1 MKRIS
6 AIIPLLLL
14 FLFHTFPIHASLIHL
29 RGERLSL
36 RDGLPCNTINSIV
49 QDEDGF
55 MWIAT
60 PNGLTRYDG
69 YSFLTFHSFSSDPNR
84 KTNSHLALLFSDN
97 RNRLLW
103 TYTPQHTLYC
113 YDLRK
118 GKFVDYTGR
127 DDCERQY
134 FNRCLTSNGMW
145 LYDTTNGVR
154 HIACDKGTF
163 TIHDYTTANRLLPS
177 QEKMDVDEDARHNIW
192 ITTARGVVRIAPN
205 GKRTSIATGKH
216 IKVTTVGPQHFA
228 ILTDE
233 GDALIYDL
241 QGRLVRKSH
250 LPSMTGFV
258 GKSRSSMMWNGGWY
272 IFTEQETYC
281 MDMKTGVFSR
291 PAMQI
296 PDAVN
301 KSPIPG
307 YTCLYDKQGNLYLF
321 GAHGW
326 MKKLH
331 LLDKKSYI
339 NGRDRIFNV
348 ERDKRGRFFIATYG
362 NGLFVYDPH
371 DDTLQH
377 FSSHD
382 KNAVICSNFLLSLYI
397 SKDNTIWITSESG
410 IFCLKE
416 EVGYEVKYLKPEPGD
431 DSEWSNFVRHLD
443 IKSPQEVLLS
453 TKENKLYTY
462 NPQTD
467 RISFLDETPACVYA
481 YYKDHNGHSWMGT
494 KGAGVY
500 IDGQRFSISDKAHH
514 VPSNNFYDFFT
525 DRYGRTWMATWE
537 SGLLLTPPCGK
548 HADYSRLK
556 FQQLLMRN
564 NSESRIHDL
573 LPTRDGRLWLATNN
587 GVYMVD
593 TRLRHVS
600 DRSFEIFNTYNGLF
614 PADEIICAIAAHDG
628 SLWFGFIG
636 GVARCEY
643 DAVHHKL
650 NYQLYD
656 TNSGLVN
663 NNVRQ
668 LCEDRFGYVWV
679 GTEEGMSRIDHRNRQ
694 VKTFMLGDDMYGNIF
709 IENCATALPDGRLL
723 LGTVNGLAV
732 VTPQKEPTT
741 MSPYKRAMV
750 TDMTINGV
758 SIYNEK
764 DPSLLS
770 ESLSHAERLELPHDK
785 NTLTVYFSSFE
796 YTQRQSTLFQ
806 YYLQGVDDTWRPA
819 TSVNHADYS
828 DLAPGTYT
836 FHLRTLTGN
845 NQWGEETVLRII
857 IRQPWYNTWWA
868 WIVYLMVIAAIGY
881 YVYKTG
887 KERMRLNQ
895 QMTMEKQ
902 ITEFRIDFFTHISHE
917 FRTPIAII
925 QNAVDKL
932 VHSEQTGVPRS
943 TLQTINRGTRRL
955 MRLVNQLMDFRKVS
969 TDNMR
974 LSVQDGDIVAFVK
987 NIYQDLWTLARQKNI
1002 MMTFT
1007 PHVKSLNLWFDRQKV
1022 ESIVY
1027 NILSNAVKYTPEKGT
1042 VSMRMNEHEGMLVI
1056 TVEDNGPGI
1065 SAQQEKE
1072 LFKPFMHGY
1081 VSQGGMGIG
1090 LYTAH
1095 QMAILHKGTLSYH
1108 QASAEG
1114 GCVFTL
1120 EIPTNPTVYS
1130 EEERTDHVAIDT
1142 SSINTQETDV
1152 LVKEMVPQ
1160 AINNVT
1166 VVIIEDD
1173 PDMMEQIKSEVSVYF
1188 NVRCFLDGKAG
1199 YEAVVKEHP
1208 ALIICDIMLPG
1219 MNGYEIASALKSDP
1233 ATQSIPFIMLTA
1245 FDDTSHKL
1253 KAYKAFVDDYMVKP
1267 CDFKL
1272 LVARA
1277 FQFIAADKKK
1287 CPPTRQQAV
1296 APEPQAEPQPHLLT
1310 SAVDQTF
1317 KARLALIV
1325 SQHISDQEFNV
1336 DKLAELMNMGRTKL
1350 YNRTKEIMGVSP
1362 NIYIQNERLTLS
1374 AKLIIQGEL
1383 SVSEISEKVGFVN
1396 PTYFYRC
1403 FKAKYGVPPSKYG
1416 RE

>member
-1 MKRIS
+1 
-6 AIIPLLLL
+6 
-14 FLFHTFPIHASLIHL
+14 
-29 RGERLSL
+29 
-36 RDGLPCNTINSIV
+36 
-49 QDEDGF
+49 
-55 MWIAT
+55 
-60 PNGLTRYDG
+60 
-69 YSFLTFHSFSSDPNR
+69 
-84 KTNSHLALLFSDN
+84 
-97 RNRLLW
+97 
-103 TYTPQHTLYC
+103 
-113 YDLRK
+113 
-118 GKFVDYTGR
+118 
-127 DDCERQY
+127 
-134 FNRCLTSNGMW
+134 
-145 LYDTTNGVR
+145 
-154 HIACDKGTF
+154 
-163 TIHDYTTANRLLPS
+163 
-177 QEKMDVDEDARHNIW
+177 
-192 ITTARGVVRIAPN
+192 
-205 GKRTSIATGKH
+205 
-216 IKVTTVGPQHFA
+216 
-228 ILTDE
+228 
-233 GDALIYDL
+233 
-241 QGRLVRKSH
+241 
-250 LPSMTGFV
+250 
-258 GKSRSSMMWNGGWY
+258 
-272 IFTEQETYC
+272 
-281 MDMKTGVFSR
+281 
-291 PAMQI
+291 
-296 PDAVN
+296 
-301 KSPIPG
+301 
-307 YTCLYDKQGNLYLF
+307 
-321 GAHGW
+321 
-326 MKKLH
+326 
-331 LLDKKSYI
+331 
-339 NGRDRIFNV
+339 
-348 ERDKRGRFFIATYG
+348 
-362 NGLFVYDPH
+362 
-371 DDTLQH
+371 
-377 FSSHD
+377 
-382 KNAVICSNFLLSLYI
+382 
-397 SKDNTIWITSESG
+397 
-410 IFCLKE
+410 
-416 EVGYEVKYLKPEPGD
+416 
-431 DSEWSNFVRHLD
+431 
-443 IKSPQEVLLS
+443 
-453 TKENKLYTY
+453 
-462 NPQTD
+462 
-467 RISFLDETPACVYA
+467 
-481 YYKDHNGHSWMGT
+481 
-494 KGAGVY
+494 
-500 IDGQRFSISDKAHH
+500 
-514 VPSNNFYDFFT
+514 
-525 DRYGRTWMATWE
+525 
-537 SGLLLTPPCGK
+537 
-548 HADYSRLK
+548 
-556 FQQLLMRN
+556 
-564 NSESRIHDL
+564 
-573 LPTRDGRLWLATNN
+573 
-587 GVYMVD
+587 
-593 TRLRHVS
+593 
-600 DRSFEIFNTYNGLF
+600 
-614 PADEIICAIAAHDG
+614 
-628 SLWFGFIG
+628 
-636 GVARCEY
+636 
-643 DAVHHKL
+643 
-650 NYQLYD
+650 
-656 TNSGLVN
+656 
-663 NNVRQ
+663 
-668 LCEDRFGYVWV
+668 
-679 GTEEGMSRIDHRNRQ
+679 
-694 VKTFMLGDDMYGNIF
+694 
-709 IENCATALPDGRLL
+709 
-723 LGTVNGLAV
+723 
-732 VTPQKEPTT
+732 
-741 MSPYKRAMV
+741 
-750 TDMTINGV
+750 
-758 SIYNEK
+758 
-764 DPSLLS
+764 
-770 ESLSHAERLELPHDK
+770 
-785 NTLTVYFSSFE
+785 
-796 YTQRQSTLFQ
+796 
-806 YYLQGVDDTWRPA
+806 
-819 TSVNHADYS
+819 
-828 DLAPGTYT
+828 
-836 FHLRTLTGN
+836 
-845 NQWGEETVLRII
+845 
-857 IRQPWYNTWWA
+857 
-868 WIVYLMVIAAIGY
+868 
-881 YVYKTG
+881 
-887 KERMRLNQ
+887 
-895 QMTMEKQ
+895 
-902 ITEFRIDFFTHISHE
+902 
-917 FRTPIAII
+917 
-925 QNAVDKL
+925 
-932 VHSEQTGVPRS
+932 
-943 TLQTINRGTRRL
+943 

-974 LSVQDGDIVAFVK
+974 LSVQEGDIVAFVK

-1310 SAVDQTF
+1310 SAVDKTF
-1317 KARLALIV
+1317 KERLELIV